1 MTNEEKKV
9 NEYQTLCDNLER
21 EVDYFL
27 DAVACRDVERI
38 EAERKDLF
46 NAIEELSEERE
57 RMPQWSNKSEVS
69 YKLLKRARNVLKL
82 GGIAERFGKL
92 QDVLCGLL

>member
-1 MTNEEKKV
+1 MTNEEK
-9 NEYQTLCDNLER
+9 NDAEFQTLCDNLER

-27 DAVACRDVERI
+27 DVVGCRDVERI

-46 NAIEELSEERE
+46 KAIEELSEERK